1 MSRLIEQENIPRSLW
16 RPDQE
21 TLVLPHS
28 LTNCWK
34 SILDQKGLL
43 ENATTEI
50 GDGETGG
57 IDEKSTYEHYSFRY
71 NGSCARF
78 QLTFLDPKDDLKEV
92 SNAFVK
98 SLAGNDVFIAD
109 IPSGTGAASLSLLSN
124 IAQLREENVI
134 PRLPLKI
141 KILAGEISQTAI
153 QLFKEA
159 FNEINPYLKDN
170 FIEVELNFME
180 WNVREADSTSQLIK
194 EITLMSHGSSNKIL
208 LLANFTGFLE
218 QDKNWGEVQDKFEEI
233 FRHFSGKSTI
243 AIWLEPKMNL
253 VVDNF
258 WPRTVSWFKRT
269 FKKFIGSKEE
279 IEIETSEALY
289 MHGLRDETQ
298 RTSVAVVKFN
308 MERE

>member
-1 MSRLIEQENIPRSLW
+1 MSRLIKQEDIPVSLW
-16 RPDQE
+16 RQDEE

-28 LTNCWK
+28 LVKSWK
-34 SILDQKGLL
+34 SILNQRNLL
-43 ENATTEI
+43 ESATEEI

-57 IDEKSTYEHYSFRY
+57 INEEATHKHYSFRY

-124 IAQLREENVI
+124 IAQLREENVLPKI
-134 PRLPLKI
+134 PLKV
-141 KILAGEISQTAI
+141 KILAGEISKTAI
-153 QLFKEA
+153 QIFQES
-159 FNEINPYLKDN
+159 FDEINPYLKHY
-170 FIEVELNFME
+170 FIEVELKFEE

-194 EITLMSHGSSNKIL
+194 EITLFSQNSTDKIL

-218 QDKNWGEVQDKFEEI
+218 QDRKWKEVQDKFEEI

-243 AIWLEPKMNL
+243 AIWLEPQLKIVINQ
-253 VVDNF
+253 F
-258 WPRTVSWFKRT
+258 WPRTVNWFKSN
-269 FKKFIGSKEE
+269 FKYLIGAKET
-279 IEIETSEALY
+279 INIETSNAKFE
-289 MHGLRDETQ
+289 HGLRNETQ

-308 MERE
+308 IERV